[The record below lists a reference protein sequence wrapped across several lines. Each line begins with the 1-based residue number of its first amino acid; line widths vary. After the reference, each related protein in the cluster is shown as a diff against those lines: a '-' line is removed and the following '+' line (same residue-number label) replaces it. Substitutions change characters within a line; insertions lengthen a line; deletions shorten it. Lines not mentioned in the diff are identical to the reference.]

1 VRNTKTSKLELYV
14 EILRSLEKQELTRL
28 SDIEQKIGMGTQA
41 VRQAMAFLEK
51 QNFVE
56 KLSVDNRIVYKSTPR
71 GERVTKYFSQHDQE
85 GNYLIPDNATYP
97 STASP

>member
-1 VRNTKTSKLELYV
+1 MRNTKTSKLELYV
-14 EILRSLEKQELTRL
+14 EILRALEKQELTRL
-28 SDIEQKIGMGTQA
+28 SDIEQKINMGNQA
-41 VRQAMAFLEK
+41 VKQAMAFLEK

-85 GNYLIPDNATYP
+85 GNYLIPDNETYP
-97 STASP
+97 NTASP

>member
-1 VRNTKTSKLELYV
+1 MKNPKTKLELYV

-28 SDIEQKIGMGTQA
+28 SDIERKINMGNQA
-41 VRQAMAFLEK
+41 LRQALAFLEK
-51 QNFVE
+51 QNLVQ
-56 KLSVDNRIVYKSTPR
+56 KLSVENRIMYKSTPR
-71 GERVTKYFSQHDQE
+71 GVRVTKYFSQHEQE